1 MNLSEKMTNELKN
14 DLHNLNLDQ
23 DINEVMD
30 SQTSNSDGANEPG
43 LPGPPIMYVPE
54 TRMKN
59 PNDIGISNGDSYDI
73 YKNIVSYLN
82 EHNINYT
89 YCHDKLILTYN
100 EGTYYELQLFK
111 YKDSYIV
118 RFTTATRDTRN
129 IEGYFSMS
137 NLKDFLSNM

>member
-1 MNLSEKMTNELKN
+1 MNMNLSEKMTNELKN

-30 SQTSNSDGANEPG
+30 SQTSNSDGANEPS
-43 LPGPPIMYVPE
+43 LPPIMYVPE

-59 PNDIGISNGDSYDI
+59 PNDIGLSNGDSYDI
-73 YKNIVSYLN
+73 YQRIVLYCREGNIPFC
-82 EHNINYT
+82 
-89 YCHDKLILTYN
+89 YCNDKLLLIFN
-100 EGTYYELQLFK
+100 EVTSYELQLLK

-129 IEGYFSMS
+129 IEGYFSMGDLR
-137 NLKDFLSNM
+137 NFLSNM